1 MLNLIL
7 LGGLL
12 FGPTV
17 PSVHP
22 VIPINK
28 KTEKKKDHPQIT
40 PRTDKIP
47 DDTISLIACGFAG
60 QSALSHYHVWLPKGY
75 QANATRK
82 YSFLFVDNDAGSARD
97 KWDLFRNWATD
108 NEVIC
113 VMPVEL
119 KDGDIAPILMHY
131 EAILD
136 DLPKRFRL
144 APGAGIFT
152 GFAGGARRVGMFSPA
167 LEEYTGG
174 VLMSGAG
181 APSNYATKTTH
192 IFGAL
197 LLGDHDP
204 ALSEMQ
210 LSLDDCDKRGYYRY
224 LASGKAWYDKESGE
238 EALDWLKW
246 RIACRNK
253 VPPPDEEL
261 VRTIQRLRAQ
271 AAGQVTALYRHQCL
285 SRCADI
291 FKARPK
297 LAALP
302 AYKIFAAGLEADLNK
317 ILKAPG
323 FTKEAEA
330 MKQFRASYQK
340 YCIEALAKVL
350 PSKATFQGAP
360 DIELIKKVAQRP
372 NQAALK
378 EMQRLSTE
386 FAGTEAAKLAQAE
399 VKRLEAFTKGW

>member
-1 MLNLIL
+1 MLSLIL
-7 LGGLL
+7 AGGLIC
-12 FGPTV
+12 GPSV

-22 VIPINK
+22 VIPVDK

-47 DDTISLIACGFAG
+47 DDTISLIACGFVG
-60 QSALSHYHVWLPKGY
+60 QSAMSHYHVWLPKGY
-75 QANATRK
+75 QANTTRK
-82 YSFLFVDNDAGSARD
+82 YAFLFVDNDAGNGRD

-113 VMPVEL
+113 VMPVEI

-131 EAILD
+131 EAIFD
-136 DLPKRFRL
+136 DLQKRFRL

-181 APSNYATKTTH
+181 APSNYATKTKH
-192 IFGAL
+192 IFGAI

-224 LASGKAWYDKESGE
+224 LASGKEWCDKDSGE
-238 EALDWLKW
+238 EALDWLAW
-246 RIACRNK
+246 QIASRSK
-253 VPPPDEEL
+253 VPAPDEVL
-261 VRTIQRLRAQ
+261 IRTIQRLRTQ
-271 AAGQVTALYRHQCL
+271 AAGQATALYRHQCL

-297 LAALP
+297 LATLP
-302 AYKIFAAGLEADLNK
+302 AYKNFAAGLDAEMGK
-317 ILKAPG
+317 ILKMKG
-323 FTKEAEA
+323 FPKEAEA

-340 YCIEALAKVL
+340 LCIEGLAKVL
-350 PSKATFQGAP
+350 PSQATFQGAP
-360 DIELIKKVAQRP
+360 DIESIKKMSQRP